1 MAAARKLM
9 RRPFVREALSWLG
22 ARYIRFVWL
31 SGRWRI
37 KSPEVLAGLIDRED
51 AFIACF
57 WHGRMLMLPNV
68 WSNAVKMNVLI
79 SRHRDGVLISRT
91 LEHLGIGTISGSTS
105 KGGAGALAAMVRV
118 LRRGE
123 FVSITPDGPR
133 GPSMRVAPGAI
144 AAAKLSGAYLLPV
157 SFSARWRIVSGSW
170 DSMIIPLPFTRGI
183 VGVGTPFRV
192 PRDASDEDMSRLRRQ
207 LEADMIAL
215 TNELDSDL
223 GVDRIAPAG
232 DPAADDVRAAGG

>member
-1 MAAARKLM
+1 MASARKLM
-9 RRPFVREALSWLG
+9 RRPFVRESLSWLG

-31 SGRWRI
+31 TGRWRI
-37 KSPEVLAGLIDRED
+37 RNPDQLSALLDRED
-51 AFIACF
+51 PFIACF

-68 WSNAVKMNVLI
+68 WSTAVRMNVLI

-105 KGGAGALAAMVRV
+105 KGGAGALSAMVRV

-123 FVSITPDGPR
+123 YVSITPDGPR
-133 GPSMRVAPGAI
+133 GPRMRVAPGAI

-170 DSMIIPLPFTRGI
+170 DRMIVPLPFTRGV
-183 VGVGTPFRV
+183 VGLGTPFKV
-192 PRDASDEDMSRLRRQ
+192 PRDASEEDMSRLRGQ
-207 LEADMIAL
+207 LEREMIAL
-215 TNELDSDL
+215 TDDLDAEL
-223 GVDRIAPAG
+223 GVDRIAP
-232 DPAADDVRAAGG
+232 DADTASADVRAAEG

>member
-1 MAAARKLM
+1 
-9 RRPFVREALSWLG
+9 
-22 ARYIRFVWL
+22 
-31 SGRWRI
+31 
-37 KSPEVLAGLIDRED
+37 
-51 AFIACF
+51 
-57 WHGRMLMLPNV
+57 MLPNV

-133 GPSMRVAPGAI
+133 GPRMWVAPGAI

-157 SFSARWRIVSGSW
+157 SFSARWRIVGGSSVACCLANRIHSCAVRRLHSNSLISACW
-170 DSMIIPLPFTRGI
+170 
-183 VGVGTPFRV
+183 
-192 PRDASDEDMSRLRRQ
+192 ASLY
-207 LEADMIAL
+207 
-215 TNELDSDL
+215 T
-223 GVDRIAPAG
+223 
-232 DPAADDVRAAGG
+232 